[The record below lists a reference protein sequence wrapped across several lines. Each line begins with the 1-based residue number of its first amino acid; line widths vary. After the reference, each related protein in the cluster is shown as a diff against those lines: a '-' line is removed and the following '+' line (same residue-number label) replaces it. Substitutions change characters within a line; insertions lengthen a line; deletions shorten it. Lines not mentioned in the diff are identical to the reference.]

1 MNTYEITYRPD
12 EVRNNVTK
20 YPPSIVE
27 AESPSEAIVQ
37 VLVDP
42 RHESAW
48 EFAERPGGFVL
59 ADPEDSYGYYLAVEV
74 E

>member
-1 MNTYEITYRPD
+1 MKRYEITYRPD
-12 EVRNNVTK
+12 EVRNNVSK

-37 VLVDP
+37 VADP
-42 RHESAW
+42 QHVAAW

-59 ADPEDSYGYYLAVEV
+59 ADPDDSYGYYLAVEV

>member
-1 MNTYEITYRPD
+1 MKRYEITYRPD
-12 EVRNNVTK
+12 EVRNNVTT

-42 RHESAW
+42 QHEGAW

-59 ADPEDSYGYYLAVEV
+59 ADPDDSYGYYLAVEV